1 MINNLKIF
9 IALIAMLTA
18 TAHQAVAANLFSDH
32 NISIGVKGGMSLSK
46 VNFQSS
52 VPQKM
57 INGMVLGASVRYIE
71 ENHFGLIAEVNLEQR
86 GWNEDF
92 APLEGYSFKRQFSY
106 IQIPLL
112 THIYFGSD
120 KARFFF
126 NAGPEIGFMI
136 GDKTTSNFDYENAYE
151 IEEFQTNYRKIEQF
165 TLPVKRKFDYG
176 ISAGLGMEF
185 NMGYRNAL
193 NLEGRFYYGLSDVF
207 SNHKTDPFQG
217 SSSMSIM
224 VTLGYNFRIK

>member
-1 MINNLKIF
+1 MINKLSILV
-9 IALIAMLTA
+9 IALAMLTA
-18 TAHQAVAANLFSDH
+18 TVEPAVAANLFSDH

-57 INGMVLGASVRYIE
+57 INGMVLGATVRYIE

-112 THIYFGSD
+112 THIYFGSER
-120 KARFFF
+120 ARFFF
-126 NAGPEIGFMI
+126 NAGPELGVMI
-136 GDKTTSNFDYENAYE
+136 GEKTTSNFDYEHASD
-151 IEEFQTNYRKIEQF
+151 IEEFQDNYRKIEQY

-176 ISAGLGMEF
+176 ISAGLGMEVSF
-185 NMGYRNAL
+185 SSKHAL

-207 SNHKTDPFQG
+207 SNHKTDPFSG

-224 VTLGYNFRIK
+224 VTLGYNIRIK